1 MTKKDFFIL
10 TIKLYGLLTLVA
22 SVFSVIPGTIAVA
35 LMDLDLVAVIWIIL
49 ATVILVGL
57 FVLLVF
63 KADKVVQKLR
73 LDNGFDDDRIEL
85 GNFKSADILKIGTF
99 IVGGFL
105 FIDTIP
111 GFLSH
116 VLDAFKSSNTGI
128 DFGLNNRFDWVV
140 SGVNLIIG
148 YLLMTNYNV
157 VANLMKK
164 ASQEE

>member
-22 SVFSVIPGTIAVA
+22 SVFSAIPGTIAVA

-73 LDNGFDDDRIEL
+73 LDKGFDDDRIEL
-85 GNFKSADILKIGTF
+85 GNFKSVDILKIGTF

-164 ASQEE
+164 VSQEE